1 MMKQFEISEAARKL
15 MVEQLGLIDS
25 MPYQTDGAEFGEYIT
40 VKDGEQEYEV
50 PVTVKIM
57 AHRYQDTEKAKA
69 YDLAAAAAEY
79 DFTVKAR
86 EDAKQARLAEK
97 ARKDAEKARA
107 KAQRDAVKAAKKAKR
122 ETAKTDAESD
132 SAEQ

>member
-1 MMKQFEISEAARKL
+1 MMKQFEIMEAARQQIIAQLKL
-15 MVEQLGLIDS
+15 ADL
-25 MPYQTDGAEFGEYIT
+25 PYQVDGAEFGVYVT
-40 VKDGEQEYEV
+40 VKDGDTEIDV
-50 PVTVKIM
+50 PMTIKAT
-57 AHRYQDTEKAKA
+57 AHRYADTEKAKA
-69 YDLAAAAAEY
+69 YDLAAAAEEY

-122 ETAKTDAESD
+122 EAAKTDTEGD
-132 SAEQ
+132 SVEQ